1 MTPQQK
7 ADYEFESIMRASLK
21 PIARHSQHESKPKIL
36 VSFQTGAT
44 ITMPNTVMKWERSA

>member
-21 PIARHSQHESKPKIL
+21 PIAKHSKPKK
-36 VSFQTGAT
+36 QAKQPEGA
-44 ITMPNTVMKWERSA
+44 SA

>member
-21 PIARHSQHESKPKIL
+21 PIAKHSNPKKAK
-36 VSFQTGAT
+36 QPEGA
-44 ITMPNTVMKWERSA
+44 SA

>member
-21 PIARHSQHESKPKIL
+21 PIAKPSKPKKAK
-36 VSFQTGAT
+36 QPEGA
-44 ITMPNTVMKWERSA
+44 SA